1 MSTIASKL
9 TPREA
14 AAPTDWRRALAHRGI
29 DAVTLLVLPATI
41 AIAALF
47 IYPSIYGIVLSFSP
61 AVGGFLANYE
71 RFFTDPYYSQ
81 TIAITLWIGLPATLI
96 NMALAVPL
104 AFHLSSMRHQRVLT
118 AILVL
123 PVTLGTVLVAQG
135 LLGYLGPQGWLNRV
149 LISLH
154 LVSEPI
160 RLIHNYWGVILSL
173 IITGFP
179 FVFLL
184 MLSYVTGIDP
194 ALPKAA
200 ATLGAGA
207 WARFRHV
214 HLPLLA
220 SGFAMCFCLAFVQ
233 AFTVFPSAVVLGQP
247 AGTTRVI
254 SIVAYHAAYE
264 EYDYSMASAVALIM
278 GTVQLIVISL
288 VLTARELVYRG
299 PLAGGKG

>member
-1 MSTIASKL
+1 M
-9 TPREA
+9 
-14 AAPTDWRRALAHRGI
+14 LA
-29 DAVTLLVLPATI
+29 
-41 AIAALF
+41 
-47 IYPSIYGIVLSFSP
+47 FSP
-61 AVGGFLANYE
+61 RVGGFLANYE
-71 RFFTDPYYSQ
+71 RFFSDPYYSQ
-81 TIAITLWIGLPATLI
+81 TIAITLEMGLPATLI
-96 NMALAVPL
+96 NMAAAVPL
-104 AFHLSSMRHQRVLT
+104 AFHLSSMRRQRVLT

-135 LLGYLGPQGWLNRV
+135 LLGYLGPQGWFNRV
-149 LISLH
+149 LVSLH
-154 LVSEPI
+154 LISEPI
-160 RLIHNYWGVILSL
+160 RLIHNYWGVMISL

-200 ATLGAGA
+200 ATLGASA
-207 WARFRHV
+207 WARFRHI

-233 AFTVFPSAVVLGQP
+233 AFTVFPSAVLLGQP

-278 GTVQLIVISL
+278 GTVQLVVISL
-288 VLTARELVYRG
+288 VLGVREFVYRG
-299 PLAGGKG
+299 PLGGGKG

>member
-1 MSTIASKL
+1 MSAIVSELARRDS
-9 TPREA
+9 R
-14 AAPTDWRRALAHRGI
+14 APTSWRRLLAQRGI
-29 DAVTLLVLPATI
+29 DGVTLLVLPATI
-41 AIAALF
+41 GIAALF
-47 IYPSIYGIVLSFSP
+47 IYPSIYGIVLAFSP
-61 AVGGFLANYE
+61 ATGGFLANYQ
-71 RFFTDPYYSQ
+71 RFFSDPYYSQ
-81 TIAITLWIGLPATLI
+81 TIAITLKIGLPATLI
-96 NMALAVPL
+96 NMAAAVPL
-104 AFHLSSMRHQRVLT
+104 AFHLSSMRRQRVLT

-135 LLGYLGPQGWLNRV
+135 LLGYLGPLGWLNRV
-149 LISLH
+149 LVGLH

-160 RLIHNYWGVILSL
+160 RLTHNYWGVMLSL

-200 ATLGAGA
+200 ATLGAGG
-207 WARFRHV
+207 WARFQHI

-233 AFTVFPSAVVLGQP
+233 AFTVFPSAVLLGQP

-278 GTVQLIVISL
+278 GAVQLIVISL
-288 VLTARELVYRG
+288 VLATRGLVYRG
-299 PLAGGKG
+299 PLSGGKG